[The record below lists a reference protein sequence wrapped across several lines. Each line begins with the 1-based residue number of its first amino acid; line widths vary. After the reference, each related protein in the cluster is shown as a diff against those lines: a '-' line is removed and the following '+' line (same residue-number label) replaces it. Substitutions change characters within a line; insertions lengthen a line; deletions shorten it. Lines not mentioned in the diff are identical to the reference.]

1 MARIPIYQERQQA
14 SQAFAAP
21 DLRAPDVGGGAIG
34 RGLQQV
40 GQGLQNLAVGQL
52 RLDTENGKAQAAK
65 IFGETQNE
73 FVSLLQSEKENAP
86 AGAKDF
92 TGNFTTKLK
101 DYRDKVLAQQTD
113 PFAKKFLESSIN
125 QLGVT
130 LSRDALMFEATEGR
144 RQRIDDVK
152 TSIDEIATSIR
163 KQPDPVL
170 VKQSFG
176 TIQAQIDSMQATPEE
191 KRRLTEYNQTQL
203 ARAYVGTTAIN
214 NPRAL
219 IGMAGNRV
227 DGVNLSPSNVREA
240 TINFI
245 LDAEG
250 SEYVA
255 DDAGAGEAKY
265 GIVAK
270 FNPGVDVKNL
280 TKEQAAQIY
289 RERYWNSVNADSLPP
304 ALAAVMTDTAVNMG
318 AGKAKELLEK
328 SGGDIGS
335 FLELRREHYRNLAT
349 SDPKKYGQF
358 LNGWM
363 NRVNR
368 LEAFANSASTT
379 EVKTVDLTKSPQNN
393 PASENIIDWLPLNEQ
408 LSYVKQAQTVIKQ
421 DQALVQK
428 QFQER
433 ISNANAMA
441 VDGIQD
447 PKPLTSADFFKA
459 FEPQEAV
466 KQLASYQE
474 NQKLAATMSD
484 FKTSSSAEIN
494 QALSMWKPEPGEDY
508 AIAEKRFNILQQ
520 AAARIT
526 EQRKKDPVAYVANTN
541 PRIAEL
547 QESISSTYTATGSA
561 DQRARLT
568 QEYATAVLAEQERL
582 GIIDSK
588 VLSQPEVDFLTRR
601 IGAGNETSAD
611 IVASLEQ
618 QYGREFFPRV
628 MSELMQKGKLPPAM
642 MIIPDLESP
651 IAREIVARV
660 STIKTDD
667 LKAGIADKA
676 FVRDVTEKVA
686 VEVAKLRTS
695 AGNLTGQSAAQIDAY
710 SDIMTKIALE
720 GYGRSYTSSKEAVNA
735 ASEMLIGKYQ
745 FTNGD
750 TLRLP
755 VQVDARKVRNGL
767 NDRIPEIMKTLSDS
781 DIPPDRTGA
790 RTLQERRASWEST
803 VRSKPVWIA
812 DGETKGAHLYAKM
825 ANNQLVPVLQNGEK
839 IYVTWEQAT
848 AKSAE
853 QSIRL
858 REVIGEGELP
868 LEQMPGAQERGVGII
883 R

>member
-21 DLRAPDVGGGAIG
+21 ELRAPDVGGGAIG

-52 RLDTENGKAQAAK
+52 RLDTENGKARASDT
-65 IFGETQNE
+65 FGKVQSE
-73 FVSLLQSEKENAP
+73 FISLLENEKLEAKPGAENFVP
-86 AGAKDF
+86 
-92 TGNFTTKLK
+92 NFTSKLQK
-101 DYRDKVLAQQTD
+101 RRDEILATETD
-113 PFAKKFLESSIN
+113 PFARNFLKQSLN
-125 QLGVT
+125 QLGQT
-130 LSRDALMFEATEGR
+130 LSREALSFEATEMR
-144 RQRIDDVK
+144 SNRINSVK
-152 TSIDEIATSIR
+152 SGIDGSSSSIL
-163 KQPDPVL
+163 QNPNPQL
-170 VKQSFG
+170 VKQTYG
-176 TIQAQIDSMQATPEE
+176 QQKALIDSMALLPRE
-191 KRRLTEYNQTQL
+191 KRELDDYLRVQL
-203 ARAYVGTTAIN
+203 GRAYVGSLAVK

-219 IGMAGNRV
+219 IGMS
-227 DGVNLSPSNVREA
+227 GVVIEGTKLSSSNVRDTTVE
-240 TINFI
+240 FI
-245 LDAEG
+245 LKEEGDAL
-250 SEYVA
+250 VP
-255 DDAGAGEAKY
+255 DDAGAGEAKF

-280 TKEQAAQIY
+280 TREGAAQIY
-289 RERYWNSVNADSLPP
+289 REKYWNSVDADNLPP

-335 FLELRREHYRNLAT
+335 FLELRREHYRTLAT
-349 SDPKKYGQF
+349 SDPKRYGQY
-358 LNGWM
+358 LNGWLA
-363 NRVNR
+363 RTDR
-368 LEAFANSASTT
+368 LQALVQSSDMTDVA
-379 EVKTVDLTKSPQNN
+379 TVDLTKSPQNN
-393 PASENIIDWLPLNEQ
+393 PASENILQWLPISEQ
-408 LSYVKQAQTVIKQ
+408 LSYVRQAQTVIKQ

-433 ISNANAMA
+433 INNSNAMA
-441 VDGIQD
+441 VDGIRD
-447 PKPLTSADFFKA
+447 PKPLKYADFFKA
-459 FEPQEAV
+459 FEPQEAA
-466 KQLASYQE
+466 KQFESYITNQDLAGAITLYKE
-474 NQKLAATMSD
+474 
-484 FKTSSSAEIN
+484 SSASDIARYLN
-494 QALSMWKPEPGEDY
+494 TWKPEPGEDY
-508 AIAEKRFNILQQ
+508 AIAEKRYNILQQ
-520 AAARIT
+520 AAARIA
-526 EQRKKDPVAYVANTN
+526 EQRKKDPVAYVATTN

-547 QESISSTYTATGSA
+547 QESISATYATTGSA
-561 DQRARLT
+561 DQRAKLT
-568 QEYATAVLAEQERL
+568 QNYATAVLAEQERL

-588 VLSQPEVDFLTRR
+588 ILSQPEVDFLTRR

-651 IAREIVARV
+651 ISREIVARV

-667 LKAGIADKA
+667 LKSGIADKT

-720 GYGRSYTSSKEAVNA
+720 GYGRSYTSAKEAVNA

-755 VQVDARKVRNGL
+755 AQVDARKVRNGL
-767 NDRIPEIMKTLSDS
+767 NDRIPDIMKTLSDS
-781 DIPPDRTGA
+781 DIPLDRTGA
-790 RTLQERRASWEST
+790 RTLEERKASWTST
-803 VRSKPVWIA
+803 VRSRPVWIA

-825 ANNQLVPVLQNGEK
+825 ENNQLVPVLQNGSK

-848 AKSAE
+848 AKSTE
-853 QSIRL
+853 QSTRL
-858 REVIGEGELP
+858 REVIGAGERP
-868 LEQMPGAQERGVGII
+868 IEQMPGAQERGVGIT